1 MATVF
6 NIAEMTADVA
16 RRCNVPTFSST
27 TNVTSGQVTY
37 WLTQSARSLSA
48 LLRQK
53 QCEDN
58 DLLTSATLTTI
69 ADFELVSLPAD
80 CGEIHALI
88 WQKSSSDYRLLEPAA
103 LDDFQES
110 TAPTQAWGS
119 APMYRL
125 EGNTIRFLPAST
137 EAETL
142 TLIYT
147 NHLDLAGE
155 TNFQSRLDADL
166 WITLTVCE
174 RVLQSKGR
182 DASPISAEKAM
193 LETNLFS
200 SARRRD
206 AYGPSTIRDVRSR
219 RGRTASRDRW
229 WRY

>member
-6 NIAEMTADVA
+6 NIASMTADIA
-16 RRCNVPTFSST
+16 RRCNVPAFGAS

-37 WLTQSARSLSA
+37 WLVQSARSLSA

-53 QCEDN
+53 HCEDN
-58 DLLTSATLTTI
+58 DLLTSATLTTV

-80 CGEIHALI
+80 TGEIHALI
-88 WQKSSSDYRLLEPAA
+88 WQKSTTDYQLLEPAA

-110 TAPTQAWGS
+110 SPPDKAWEVAPR
-119 APMYRL
+119 YRL

-147 NHLDLAGE
+147 NHIDLTGE

-174 RVLQSKGR
+174 RVLGSKNR
-182 DASPISAEKAM
+182 DYSAFTAEKQM
-193 LETNLFS
+193 LEANLFAPS
-200 SARRRD
+200 RRRD
-206 AYGPSTIRDVRSR
+206 AFGPSTIRDVRSR
-219 RGRTASRDRW
+219 FISQRDRW

>member
-6 NIAEMTADVA
+6 NIADMTADIA
-16 RRCNVPTFSST
+16 RRCNSPTFTSS

-37 WLTQSARSLSA
+37 WLVQSARSLSA

-53 QCEDN
+53 HCEDN
-58 DLLTSATLTTI
+58 DLLTSATLTTV

-80 CGEIHALI
+80 FGELHALV
-88 WQKSSSDYRLLEPAA
+88 WQKSNTDYRLLEPAA

-110 TAPTQAWGS
+110 MAPDQAWEC
-119 APMYRL
+119 PPKYRL

-147 NHLDLAGE
+147 NHMDLTGE

-174 RVLQSKGR
+174 RVLGAKGR
-182 DASPISAEKAM
+182 DPSAFIAEKQM
-193 LETNLFS
+193 LEANLFAPS
-200 SARRRD
+200 RRRD

-219 RGRTASRDRW
+219 RGATASRDRW